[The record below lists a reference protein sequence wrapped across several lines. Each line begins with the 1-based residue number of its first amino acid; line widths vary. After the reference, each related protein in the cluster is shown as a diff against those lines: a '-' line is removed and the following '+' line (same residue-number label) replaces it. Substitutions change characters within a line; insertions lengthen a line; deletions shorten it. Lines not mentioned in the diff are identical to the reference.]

1 MTVEHWMER
10 SDPIRQQILGKSTGG
25 HGYTSPGEKD
35 VPLRTWIQ
43 ENLGPEA
50 VAR

>member
-1 MTVEHWMER
+1 MTVQHYMDK

-25 HGYTSPGEKD
+25 MGYTPPGDKD
-35 VPLRTWIQ
+35 VPLRAWIQ
-43 ENLGPEA
+43 ENIGSEV

>member
-10 SDPIRQQILGKSTGG
+10 SDPIRQQIMGQSTGG
-25 HGYTSPGEKD
+25 HGFTSPGEKD

-43 ENLGPEA
+43 ENLGTEA
-50 VAR
+50 VER